1 MKPLSSNAR
10 LLFLTVCMVL
20 FWVAGDAQAAERE
33 LHWDSLDVDARL
45 AADGVLDVTER
56 HAMIFTGDWN
66 GGERVFNVR
75 PRQKLEFI
83 SLERI
88 EESTGRAEP
97 LRQSIRPNTVD
108 EYSWAGRQTLR
119 WRSRL
124 PSDPPFANTRL
135 IYVLHYRLS
144 GVLLKDDSQYRL
156 DHDFAFPNRAGAIL
170 RFSLNLEL
178 DPVWKPVGEL
188 QTHYNA
194 GPLAP
199 GTSFVL
205 TIPLRNAGT
214 VSPVAIDS
222 SRSPVVLMV
231 TAAIVMIF
239 ALIVLSFFVRERSLG
254 RFAEIHTAMIDTAWI
269 EENIVAYP
277 AEVLGAAWDGRVGA
291 PEVVALIARM
301 TAEGKLESEVDGKHS
316 MTLRLKVDRH
326 KLDGYERALIDGLF
340 FNDAIVTST
349 KEVQRHYKDRGF
361 NPAAVIRPELDKQV
375 KRVLPPGNAPVGHLP
390 GIVLFVS
397 GLGLLISAAVSD
409 PVYIAGMIGGTFALA
424 IFAALLRIP
433 GWLFRSRIRWGIQA
447 AALLMIPALCISF
460 AAAAFIWFV
469 AGTGQFELP
478 WAAIAG
484 IAAWALWLSNSS
496 ISGMKSRQSAG
507 AIAFRKRLSA
517 GRSFFMKELEN
528 PRPNLRDS
536 WYPWLIAFGLGRQVD
551 YWSSRNTSSAATTDS
566 LTSSATD
573 ISSSGA
579 SAGTG
584 WSGGGGLSG
593 GAGATGMWA
602 AAAAGM
608 AAGVATPDSSSDG
621 GGSSSGG
628 SSGGGGGGG
637 W

>member
-1 MKPLSSNAR
+1 MKPPSSNAR

-20 FWVAGDAQAAERE
+20 FWVAGDAQSAQRE

-45 AADGVLDVTER
+45 AANGVLDVTER
-56 HAMIFTGDWN
+56 HAMVFTGDWN

-83 SLERI
+83 SLEHI

-97 LRQSIRPNTVD
+97 LRQSIRPNAVD

-135 IYVLHYRLS
+135 IYVLHYKLS
-144 GVLLKDDSQYRL
+144 GVLLKEDSQYRL

-178 DPVWKPVGEL
+178 DPVWKPIGEL

-222 SRSPVVLMV
+222 SRSPVILMV
-231 TAAIVMIF
+231 TAAIIMVF
-239 ALIVLSFFVRERSLG
+239 ALIVLRFLFRERRLG

-277 AEVLGAAWDGRVGA
+277 AEVVGAAWDGRVGA

-375 KRVLPPGNAPVGHLP
+375 KRVLPPGNAVGHLP

-409 PVYIAGMIGGTFALA
+409 PVYIAGIIGGTFALA

-433 GWLFRSRIRWGIQA
+433 GWLFRSRIDWGMQA
-447 AALLMIPALCISF
+447 AALLMIPAFCISF

-469 AGTGQFELP
+469 AGTGPFELP
-478 WAAIAG
+478 WTAIAG

-496 ISGMKSRQSAG
+496 ISAMKSRQTAG
-507 AIAFRKRLSA
+507 AIAFRKRLAA
-517 GRSFFMKELEN
+517 GRRFFMKELEN
-528 PRPNLRDS
+528 PQPNLRDS

-551 YWSSRNTSSAATTDS
+551 YWSSHNASEVATTDS
-566 LTSSATD
+566 STSSATA
-573 ISSSGA
+573 ISSSEA
-579 SAGTG
+579 SAATG

-608 AAGVATPDSSSDG
+608 AAGVAAPDSSSAG